1 MDNKILDK
9 KVKKLIIFDE
19 KNKKEIAVW
28 KKEEMLKKIT
38 DLSEKFIQEMKIEG
52 LNYDEMVVL
61 LKKVENEYGYI
72 CKK

>member
-1 MDNKILDK
+1 MWKNEK
-9 KVKKLIIFDE
+9 KF
-19 KNKKEIAVW
+19 
-28 KKEEMLKKIT
+28 KKIT

-61 LKKVENEYGYI
+61 LKKLENEYGYI